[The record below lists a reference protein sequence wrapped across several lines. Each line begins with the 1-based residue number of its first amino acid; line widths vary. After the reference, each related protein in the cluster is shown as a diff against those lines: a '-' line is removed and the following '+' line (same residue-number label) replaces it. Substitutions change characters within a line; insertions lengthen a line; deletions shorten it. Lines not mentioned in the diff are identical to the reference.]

1 MASTT
6 FDPNKK
12 FVRILEELESGMV
25 EFEFSIGEPTICAEL
40 IMPKAAFQEF
50 CTDNQ
55 VVFLSSNGTPLDNAT
70 DNDWAWTMR
79 QATHQRFR

>member
-12 FVRILEELESGMV
+12 YVRVLDELENGMV
-25 EFEFSIGEPTICAEL
+25 EFEFSVGEPEICAEL

-50 CTDNQ
+50 CAANQ
-55 VVFLSSNGTPLDNAT
+55 VIFLSSNGTPLDKAP
-70 DNDWAWTMR
+70 DDWAWTMR